1 RPKSGGL
8 PEGILPMNSTEQT
21 LQTGLQFHEAG
32 RLDEA
37 RECYGKIL
45 QAEPEHPDARHLS
58 GMLAYAEG
66 DYERAVCEIN
76 RALVCK
82 PANALYL
89 TNLGSAYRALGHYDE
104 ARQAFERAIL
114 SQPGYADPHNNL
126 GTVLFAQG
134 KFTEARQSY
143 ETALSYKPDYPDA
156 YVNLGSV
163 HQALSEFEE
172 AEAALRNALRLAP
185 ANPLAWNN
193 LGNVFKGRDRFAEAV
208 DCYQQA
214 LSCDPNYAPARN
226 NLAVALQAQGQW
238 EQAIEAFDASSSSQ
252 ATAGLLIKRALA
264 LPVIVDST
272 EQLDRA
278 RARFDAELERLLS
291 SGLSVA
297 DPYGEAGVC
306 TFHLAY
312 HGINDRDRY
321 RRVAAMFSQA
331 CPSLNYVAPHCRA
344 PRAARANGGKLRVGF
359 ISHFFYNHSV
369 GRHYGGLIRHL
380 ARDRFHVV
388 LLRFPGSDD
397 EVACSLAVA
406 ADETVTLTPDLPQAR
421 EQIAGQALDVLYYT
435 DVGMEPMTYF
445 LAFARLAP
453 VQCVTNGHPVT
464 TGIPTLDY
472 FVSCDAIEPVDAET
486 HYSER
491 LVRMRNIP
499 NYYERPRL
507 VGPRMSRRDFG
518 LAPDWHVYLCTQNLC
533 KLHPDFDQIL
543 GDILRRDP
551 QGRVILFHGQEQ
563 IWSQRLISRIQK
575 SIPDV
580 ADRVGFLDHQRNDQF
595 LHLLTLADA
604 VLDST
609 HFCGGTTTA
618 QALAVGAPIV
628 TLPGEF
634 MRGRITYGCYKQMG
648 LLDCVAQDAADYAR
662 IAVRLGTDPAFRAR
676 MRAAIFARNSV
687 LYDNP
692 GFVRELE
699 EFFARA
705 VAQQERR
712 AA

>member
-1 RPKSGGL
+1 
-8 PEGILPMNSTEQT
+8 MNSTEQT
-21 LQTGLQFHEAG
+21 LQTGLQLHEAG

-37 RECYGKIL
+37 RQCYRKVL
-45 QAEPEHPDARHLS
+45 QSEPEHADAHHLL
-58 GMLAYAEG
+58 GMLAYREG
-66 DYERAVCEIN
+66 DHESAVVQIN
-76 RALVCK
+76 RALVRR
-82 PANALYL
+82 PTNAVYHN
-89 TNLGSAYRALGHYDE
+89 NLGSAYRALGRYE
-104 ARQAFERAIL
+104 QAQQALERAIQI
-114 SQPGYADPHNNL
+114 QPGFADPHNNL

-134 KFTEARQSY
+134 KFAEARLCYQ
-143 ETALSYKPDYPDA
+143 TALTLKPDYPDA
-156 YVNLGSV
+156 YINLGSV
-163 HQALSEFEE
+163 FHALCEFKE
-172 AEAALRNALRLAP
+172 AEAALRDALRLAP
-185 ANPLAWNN
+185 GNPLAWNN
-193 LGNVFKGRDRFAEAV
+193 LGNVFKSRDRFAEAV

-214 LSCDPNYAPARN
+214 LLSDANYAPARN

-238 EQAIEAFDASSSSQ
+238 EAAIEAFDASSDVH

-264 LPVIVDST
+264 LPVILDST
-272 EQLDRA
+272 GQLDRA
-278 RARFDAELERLLS
+278 RVRFDAELARLLS
-291 SGLSVA
+291 SSLNIS
-297 DPYGEAGVC
+297 DPYREAGVC

-321 RRVAAMFSQA
+321 IRVGAMFSKV

-344 PRAARANGGKLRVGF
+344 PRSRSGRAAGAKLRVGF
-359 ISHFFYNHSV
+359 ISQYFHNHSV

-380 ARDRFHVV
+380 DRDRFHVV

-397 EVACSLAVA
+397 EFARTLAEG
-406 ADETVTLTPDLPQAR
+406 ADEAVTLPPDLAQAR
-421 EQIAGQALDVLYYT
+421 EQIAGLALDVLYYT

-445 LAFARLAP
+445 LAFSRLAH

-464 TGIPTLDY
+464 TGIPALDY
-472 FVSCDAIEPVDAET
+472 FMSCEAIEPADGEE
-486 HYSER
+486 HYSEQ
-491 LVRMRNIP
+491 LVRMHNIP

-518 LAPDWHVYLCTQNLC
+518 LASDWHVYMCAQNLC
-533 KLHPDFDQIL
+533 KLHPDFDLIL

-551 QGRVILFHGQEQ
+551 QGRVILFHGLERV
-563 IWSQRLISRIQK
+563 WSQRLVARLQR

-580 ADRVGFLDHQRNDQF
+580 VDRIGFLDHQRNDQF

-634 MRGRITYGCYKQMG
+634 MRSRITYGCYRQMG
-648 LLDCVAQDAADYAR
+648 LLDCVARDAADYAR

-676 MRAAIFARNSV
+676 VRAAIFARNSV

-699 EFFARA
+699 EFFPRA
-705 VAQQERR
+705 VAQHERQ

>member
-1 RPKSGGL
+1 
-8 PEGILPMNSTEQT
+8 MNSTEQT

-37 RECYGKIL
+37 RECYRKVL
-45 QAEPEHPDARHLS
+45 QTDPEHPDARHLS
-58 GMLAYAEG
+58 GMLAYHEG
-66 DYERAVCEIN
+66 DYESAVGEIN
-76 RALVCK
+76 RALVRN
-82 PANALYL
+82 PASALYL
-89 TNLGSAYRALGHYDE
+89 TNLGSAYRALGRLDE
-104 ARQAFERAIL
+104 ARQAFERAIQV
-114 SQPGYADPHNNL
+114 QPGYADAHNNL

-134 KFTEARQSY
+134 DFAQARQCY
-143 ETALSYKPDYPDA
+143 QMALTYKPDYPDA

-163 HQALSEFEE
+163 HQALSEFNE
-172 AEAALRNALRLAP
+172 AEAALRNALRLQP
-185 ANPLAWNN
+185 RNPLAWNN
-193 LGNVFKGRDRFAEAV
+193 LGNVFKGRDRLAEAV

-214 LSCDPNYAPARN
+214 LACDPKYNPARN

-238 EQAIEAFDASSSSQ
+238 EQAIEAFDVSSSSH

-264 LPVIVDST
+264 LPVILDST
-272 EQLDRA
+272 GQLDRA
-278 RARFDAELERLLS
+278 RARFDAELERLMNR
-291 SGLSVA
+291 GLSIA
-297 DPYGEAGVC
+297 DPYREAGVC

-312 HGINDRDRY
+312 HGINDCDRY

-331 CPSLNYVAPHCRA
+331 CPTLNYVAPHCRE
-344 PRAARANGGKLRVGF
+344 PRAGRAKGGKLRVGF
-359 ISHFFYNHSV
+359 ISCFFHNHSV
-369 GRHYGGLIRHL
+369 GKHYGGLIRHL
-380 ARDRFHVV
+380 ARDRFQVV

-397 EVACSLAVA
+397 EVARSLADA
-406 ADETVTLTPDLPQAR
+406 ADETLTLTPDLGQAR
-421 EQIAGQALDVLYYT
+421 EQIAGLGLDVLYYT
-435 DVGMEPMTYF
+435 DVGMEPLTYF
-445 LAFARLAP
+445 LAFSRLAP

-464 TGIPTLDY
+464 TGISTLDY
-472 FVSCDAIEPVDAET
+472 FLSCDAIEPPDAQK
-486 HYSER
+486 HYSEQ

-507 VGPRMSRRDFG
+507 AGPRMSRNDFG
-518 LAPDWHVYLCTQNLC
+518 LASDWHVYLCTQNLC

-551 QGRVILFHGQEQ
+551 RGRIILFHGGEQ
-563 IWSQRLISRIQK
+563 IWSQRLISRIQT

-580 ADRVGFLDHQRNDQF
+580 ADRVGFLEHQPNDKF

-648 LLDCVAQDAADYAR
+648 LLECVARDAADYVQ

-676 MRAAIFARNSV
+676 CRAAIFARNSV

-699 EFFARA
+699 EFFP
-705 VAQQERR
+705 VVLAQKERG

>member
-1 RPKSGGL
+1 MS
-8 PEGILPMNSTEQT
+8 STERT
-21 LQTGLQFHEAG
+21 LQTGLEFHESG

-37 RECYGKIL
+37 RRCYQKVL
-45 QAEPEHPDARHLS
+45 QTEPEHPDARHLL
-58 GMLAYAEG
+58 GMVDYGEG
-66 DYERAVCEIN
+66 NYDAAVVEIK
-76 RALVCK
+76 RALAAK
-82 PANALYL
+82 PLNALYL
-89 TNLGSAYRALGHYDE
+89 TNLGCAWRALGRYDE
-104 ARQAFERAIL
+104 ARLCLERAIQV
-114 SQPGYADPHNNL
+114 QPGNADPHNNL

-134 KFTEARQSY
+134 KFAEARQCY
-143 ETALSYKPDYPDA
+143 QTALSHRPDYPDA
-156 YVNLGSV
+156 YINLGSV
-163 HQALSEFEE
+163 HHALCEFAE
-172 AEAALRNALRLAP
+172 AETALRNALRLAP
-185 ANPLAWNN
+185 RNPLAWNN
-193 LGNVFKGRDRFAEAV
+193 LGNVFKSGDRFAEAV
-208 DCYQQA
+208 ECYQQA
-214 LSCDPNYAPARN
+214 LSSDPNYSPARN

-238 EQAIEAFDASSSSQ
+238 EAAIEAFDQSSH
-252 ATAGLLIKRALA
+252 ADAPAGLLIKRALA
-264 LPVIVDST
+264 LPVILDST
-272 EQLDRA
+272 GQLDRA
-278 RARFDAELERLLS
+278 RARFDAELERLLNS
-291 SGLSVA
+291 KLQIS
-297 DPYGEAGVC
+297 DPYREAGVC

-321 RRVAAMFSQA
+321 LRVASMFSRA
-331 CPSLNYVAPHCRA
+331 CPLLNYVAPHCRGPLA
-344 PRAARANGGKLRVGF
+344 GRAAGAKLRIGF
-359 ISHFFYNHSV
+359 ISHFFHNHSV

-388 LLRFPGSDD
+388 MLRFPGSDD
-397 EVACSLAVA
+397 DVARSLADA
-406 ADETVTLTPDLPQAR
+406 ADETVTLTPDLAQAR
-421 EQIAGQALDVLYYT
+421 EQIAGLALDVLYYT

-453 VQCVTNGHPVT
+453 VQCVTNGHPAT
-464 TGIPTLDY
+464 TGIRTLDY
-472 FVSCDAIEPVDAET
+472 FMSCDAIEPADAAQ
-486 HYSER
+486 HYSEK

-518 LAPDWHVYLCTQNLC
+518 LAPDWHVYLCAQNLC

-551 QGRVILFHGQEQ
+551 QGRVILFHGSER
-563 IWSQRLISRIQK
+563 IWSRRLVDRMQR

-634 MRGRITYGCYKQMG
+634 MRGRITYGCYRQMG
-648 LLDCVAQDAADYAR
+648 MLDCVASDAADYAR
-662 IAVRLGTDPAFRAR
+662 IAVRLGTDPAFRTKI
-676 MRAAIFARNSV
+676 RAAIFARNSV

-699 EFFARA
+699 EFFPEA
-705 VAQQERR
+705 VAQHERR

>member
-1 RPKSGGL
+1 
-8 PEGILPMNSTEQT
+8 MNTSAEQT
-21 LQTGLQFHEAG
+21 LQIGLQLHEAG
-32 RLDEA
+32 RLEEA
-37 RECYGKIL
+37 RNCYRNIL
-45 QAEPEHPDARHLS
+45 QSEPEHPDAHHLL
-58 GMLAYAEG
+58 GMLAYREG
-66 DYERAVCEIN
+66 DYETAVLQIN
-76 RALVCK
+76 RALSRR

-89 TNLGSAYRALGHYDE
+89 NNLGSACRALGNYE
-104 ARQAFERAIL
+104 KAQQAFTRAIQV
-114 SQPGYADPHNNL
+114 QPGYAEPHNNL
-126 GTVLFAQG
+126 GTVLFALG
-134 KFTEARQSY
+134 KFVEARERYQ
-143 ETALSYKPDYPDA
+143 TALSLKPEYPDA

-163 HQALSEFEE
+163 QQALCQFAE
-172 AEAALRNALRLAP
+172 AEASLRNALRLAP
-185 ANPLAWNN
+185 GNPLAWNN
-193 LGNVFKGRDRFAEAV
+193 LGNVFKGQDRLAEAV

-214 LSCDPNYAPARN
+214 LAFDPGYTPARN

-238 EQAIEAFDASSSSQ
+238 EAAIEAFDLSSS
-252 ATAGLLIKRALA
+252 ADAAAGLLIKRALA
-264 LPVIVDST
+264 LPVILDST

-278 RARFDAELERLLS
+278 RARFDAELERLRNSNLTI
-291 SGLSVA
+291 A
-297 DPYGEAGVC
+297 DPYREAGVC

-312 HGINDRDRY
+312 HGINDRDRHI
-321 RRVAAMFSQA
+321 RVGEVFSKV

-344 PRAARANGGKLRVGF
+344 PRAGCATGAKLRVGF
-359 ISHFFYNHSV
+359 ISQFFHNHSV

-397 EVACSLAVA
+397 EVARSLAEE
-406 ADETVTLTPDLPQAR
+406 ADEAVTLPPDLSQAR
-421 EQIAGQALDVLYYT
+421 EQIAGLALDVLYYT
-435 DVGMEPMTYF
+435 DVGMDPMTYF

-472 FVSCDAIEPVDAET
+472 FISSEAIEPAGAEE
-486 HYSER
+486 HYSEQ
-491 LVRMRNIP
+491 LVCMRNIP

-507 VGPRMSRRDFG
+507 VGPRMSRCDFG

-533 KLHPDFDQIL
+533 KLHPDFDPIL

-551 QGRVILFHGQEQ
+551 QGRVILFHGQER
-563 IWSQRLISRIQK
+563 IWSQRLVDRLQR

-580 ADRVGFLDHQRNDQF
+580 ADRVGFLDYQRNDLF

-609 HFCGGTTTA
+609 YFCGGTTTV

-634 MRGRITYGCYKQMG
+634 MRGRITYGCYRQIG
-648 LLDCVAQDAADYAR
+648 LLDCVARDNADYAR
-662 IAVRLGTDPAFRAR
+662 IAVRLGTDPAFRASV
-676 MRAAIFARNSV
+676 RAAIFARNSV

-699 EFFARA
+699 EFFPRA